1 MGLAHLVIWN
11 LHDSQTTIDELRA
24 KLPELPE
31 GAYWISNE
39 PQERFGV
46 LAVGELPD
54 LVGVQQL
61 IGSEPAVAEEF
72 DTFD

>member
-1 MGLAHLVIWN
+1 MGLARLVLWN
-11 LHDSQTTIDELRA
+11 LHDSQTTIDELRTQ
-24 KLPELPE
+24 LPELPE

-46 LAVGELPD
+46 IALGELPD
-54 LVGVQQL
+54 FVHMQQL
-61 IGSEPAVAEEF
+61 IGVEPAVAEEF